1 MQIYPTKGL
10 PLPGQKPRK
19 RNRTALTIA
28 ALAVALVALV
38 AGGWWFGVGLPANQA
53 AEAHAAEH
61 AKTEA
66 TEKKKEEDS
75 AAFWAQVAKDNKAKS
90 EKAAADAAA
99 FNASQAT
106 RQSDSVKRQM
116 EAQGWTQFA
125 GDFYYQYADKSEYTC
140 GYSNCSYVHVTTMA
154 PNGCAGGLYVAATI
168 DRGGASVGM
177 TNSITAALTQGKD
190 AIVKLED
197 HTGAG
202 DKIGLTDLHCLH
214 G

>member
-10 PLPGQKPRK
+10 PLPGRKPRK
-19 RNRTALTIA
+19 RKRKALII
-28 ALAVALVALV
+28 ALAAALVALV
-38 AGGWWFGVGLPANQA
+38 GGGWWFGVGLPANQA
-53 AEAHAAEH
+53 ADARAAEQT
-61 AKTEA
+61 KTEA
-66 TEKKKEEDS
+66 AAKKKAEDS

-99 FNASQAT
+99 FNASQAA
-106 RQSDSVKRQM
+106 RQSDSVKTQM

-125 GDFYYQYADKSEYTC
+125 GVFYYQYADKSEYTC

-168 DRGGASVGM
+168 DRGGSSVGM

-202 DKIGLTDLHCLH
+202 DKIGLTDLHCLR

>member
-19 RNRTALTIA
+19 HYRTALTI

-38 AGGWWFGVGLPANQA
+38 GGGWWFGVGLPANQA
-53 AEAHAAEH
+53 AEARAAEQ

-66 TEKKKEEDS
+66 AERKKEEDS
-75 AAFWAQVAKDNKAKS
+75 AVFWAQVAKDNKAKS

-106 RQSDSVKRQM
+106 RQSDFVKRQM

-154 PNGCAGGLYVAATI
+154 PNGCGGGLYVAATI
-168 DRGGASVGM
+168 DRGSASVGM

-202 DKIGLTDLHCLH
+202 EKIGLTDLHCLH

>member
-1 MQIYPTKGL
+1 MQIYPTKEL
-10 PLPGQKPRK
+10 ALHGQKPRK
-19 RNRTALTIA
+19 RNRTSLTI

-38 AGGWWFGVGLPANQA
+38 GGGWWFGVGLPANQA
-53 AEAHAAEH
+53 AEARAAEQT
-61 AKTEA
+61 KTEA
-66 TEKKKEEDS
+66 AAKKKAEDS
-75 AAFWAQVAKDNKAKS
+75 AAFWAQVAKDNTVKS

-99 FNASQAT
+99 FNASQAS

-116 EAQGWTQFA
+116 ETQGWTQFA

-154 PNGCAGGLYVAATI
+154 PNGCEGGLYVAATI
-168 DRGGASVGM
+168 DKGGSSVGM
-177 TNSITAALTQGKD
+177 TNSITAALPQGKD

-202 DKIGLTDLHCLH
+202 DKIGLTDLHCLR

>member
-1 MQIYPTKGL
+1 MKFYPTKDL

-19 RNRTALTIA
+19 RYRTTMII

-38 AGGWWFGVGLPANQA
+38 GGGWWFGVGLPAQQA
-53 AEAHAAEH
+53 AEARAAEQT
-61 AKTEA
+61 KTEA
-66 TEKKKEEDS
+66 AANKKSEDS
-75 AAFWAQVAKDNKAKS
+75 DAFWAQVAKDNKAKA
-90 EKAAADAAA
+90 EKQAADAAA
-99 FNASQAT
+99 FNASQGS
-106 RQSDSVKRQM
+106 RQSDSVKSQM

-125 GDFYYQYADKSEYTC
+125 GDFYYQYADKSQYTC
-140 GYSNCSYVHVTTMA
+140 GYSNCSYIHVTTMA
-154 PNGCAGGLYVAATI
+154 SNGCPGGLYVAATI
-168 DRGGASVGM
+168 DRGESSVGM

-202 DKIGLTDLHCLH
+202 DKIGLTDLHCIR